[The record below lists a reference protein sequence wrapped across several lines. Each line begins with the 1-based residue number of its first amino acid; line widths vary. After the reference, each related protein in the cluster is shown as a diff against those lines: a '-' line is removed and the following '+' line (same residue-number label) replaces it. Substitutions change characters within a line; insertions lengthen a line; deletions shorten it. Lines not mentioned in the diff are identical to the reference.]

1 MPATAQVAG
10 TAAFSKFVHLLQLVA
25 DRDTAMT
32 VAELCKVSGYPRPTV
47 YRTVYALIAEGL
59 LSESVVSGRL
69 ELGPRLI
76 PVSYT
81 HLTLPTI
88 LLV

>member
-32 VAELCKVSGYPRPTV
+32 VTELCKVSGYPRPTV
-47 YRTVYALIAEGL
+47 YLSLIH
-59 LSESVVSGRL
+59 
-69 ELGPRLI
+69 I
-76 PVSYT
+76 
-81 HLTLPTI
+81 
-88 LLV
+88 